1 MVKRIT
7 INHKPYPYAKDSTI
21 LVDFS
26 RKNLSIEFYPLTGD
40 SAQMAYR
47 LLNLDTTWQVSS
59 YPVFNLYGLSGGD
72 YILEVREVKPASRG
86 GAPQGQYIQ
95 GSGIRGPAIR
105 KTREQLPGERQS
117 EAGFP
122 EAGFPEAGSPE
133 GRPAEVSL
141 QETATRPPGAGPP
154 EDQGAASGG
163 KENRGSPAAVPGSA
177 ALSVTGTD
185 ALRGSSAAADAVLR
199 IPIRV
204 QEAFWQ
210 KWWFW
215 PSVILY
221 FLLLLGVG
229 VYLFFLYDFRQKL
242 KLHYVRNRIASDLHD
257 EVGSNLN
264 SIAIFTEL
272 LRKKVADD
280 ASLLPI
286 LDRITSNSE
295 ETVTLMRDTVWAIN
309 PENDSTEKLVERMRA
324 FGVEILAAKDIPFQ
338 FTVHDLKNSDGLS
351 MEQRRSLY
359 LVYKEAVNN
368 IAKHSEAKNAACTVK
383 KEEGVLKVLIKDD
396 GKGFD
401 PDATFE
407 GNGLRNFATRGREE
421 NMHVSVTSKPGEG
434 TTVAVEVWI

>member
-1 MVKRIT
+1 MKALPLIQFLFFSLVSYGQPVVKRVS
-7 INHKPYPYAKDSTI
+7 INHKPYPYVKDSTI
-21 LVDFS
+21 LLDFS

-40 SAQMAYR
+40 SARLAYR
-47 LLNLDTTWQVSS
+47 LLNLDTAWQVST
-59 YPVFNLYGLSGGD
+59 YPVFNLYGLPGGE
-72 YILEVREVKPASRG
+72 YTLEVREV
-86 GAPQGQYIQ
+86 Q
-95 GSGIRGPAIR
+95 PAIR
-105 KTREQLPGERQS
+105 EPS
-117 EAGFP
+117 
-122 EAGFPEAGSPE
+122 
-133 GRPAEVSL
+133 GRGA
-141 QETATRPPGAGPP
+141 APPGTAEPDAAGPP
-154 EDQGAASGG
+154 KED
-163 KENRGSPAAVPGSA
+163 AAVSTAVP
-177 ALSVTGTD
+177 
-185 ALRGSSAAADAVLR
+185 DAVLR
-199 IPIRV
+199 IPVRV
-204 QEAFWQ
+204 KEAFWQ

-215 PSVILY
+215 PSVVLY
-221 FLLLLGVG
+221 FLLLVGIG

-324 FGVEILAAKDIPFQ
+324 FGVEILAAKGIPFH
-338 FTVHDLKNSDGLS
+338 FTVHDLKSSDGLS

-368 IAKHSEAKNAACTVK
+368 IVKHAEAKNAECTLK
-383 KEEGVLKVLIKDD
+383 KEEGVLKIRIKDD

-401 PDATFE
+401 PSATFE
-407 GNGLRNFATRGREE
+407 GNGLRNFTTRGRDE
-421 NMHVSVTSKPGEG
+421 NMRVSVTSKPGEG
-434 TTVAVEVWI
+434 TTVTVEVWV